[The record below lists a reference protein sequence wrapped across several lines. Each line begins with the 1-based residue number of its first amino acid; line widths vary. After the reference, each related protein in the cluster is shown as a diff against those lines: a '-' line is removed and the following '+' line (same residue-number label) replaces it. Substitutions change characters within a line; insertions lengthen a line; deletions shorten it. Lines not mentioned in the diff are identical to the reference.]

1 MLDKEAQ
8 EALVR
13 VMETKQNL
21 EEQVLK
27 ALRNPDMTTKQ
38 IVTARNKYLEF
49 LEKLEAIEEQLEA
62 HQQGTEEDWLAM
74 WKGESKWKRE
84 ITRSCFVKI
93 AVRHC
98 TGGF

>member
-8 EALVR
+8 EALVAL
-13 VMETKQNL
+13 METKRNL

-27 ALRNPDMTTKQ
+27 ALRNPDLTTKQ

-74 WKGESKWKRE
+74 WKGESK
-84 ITRSCFVKI
+84 
-93 AVRHC
+93 
-98 TGGF
+98 

>member
-49 LEKLEAIEEQLEA
+49 LEKLEAIEADLEA
-62 HQQGTEEDWLAM
+62 HNKGTEADWLAM
-74 WKGESKWKRE
+74 WKGQKDED
-84 ITRSCFVKI
+84 
-93 AVRHC
+93 A
-98 TGGF
+98 

>member
-8 EALVR
+8 EALVKL
-13 VMETKQNL
+13 MDTKRNL

-62 HQQGTEEDWLAM
+62 HQKGTEADWLAM
-74 WKGESKWKRE
+74 WKGQTDEN
-84 ITRSCFVKI
+84 
-93 AVRHC
+93 A
-98 TGGF
+98 

>member
-8 EALVR
+8 EALVKL
-13 VMETKQNL
+13 MDTKRNL

-62 HQQGTEEDWLAM
+62 HQKGTEADWLAM
-74 WKGESKWKRE
+74 WKGQ
-84 ITRSCFVKI
+84 TDD
-93 AVRHC
+93 
-98 TGGF
+98 

>member
-27 ALRNPDMTTKQ
+27 ALRNPDLTTKQ

-49 LEKLEAIEEQLEA
+49 LEKLEAIEEQLES
-62 HQQGTEEDWLAM
+62 HQQGTEADWLAM
-74 WKGESKWKRE
+74 WKGQKDD
-84 ITRSCFVKI
+84 
-93 AVRHC
+93 
-98 TGGF
+98 

>member
-8 EALVR
+8 ESLVR

-62 HQQGTEEDWLAM
+62 HQQGSEADWLAM
-74 WKGESKWKRE
+74 WKGQKDD
-84 ITRSCFVKI
+84 
-93 AVRHC
+93 
-98 TGGF
+98 

>member
-8 EALVR
+8 EALVKL
-13 VMETKQNL
+13 METKQNL

-62 HQQGTEEDWLAM
+62 HQQGSEADWLAM
-74 WKGESKWKRE
+74 WKGQKDE
-84 ITRSCFVKI
+84 
-93 AVRHC
+93 
-98 TGGF
+98 

>member
-8 EALVR
+8 QALVR

-62 HQQGTEEDWLAM
+62 HQQGSEADWLAM
-74 WKGESKWKRE
+74 WKGQKDD
-84 ITRSCFVKI
+84 
-93 AVRHC
+93 
-98 TGGF
+98 

>member
-8 EALVR
+8 QALVAL
-13 VMETKQNL
+13 MDTKRNL

-38 IVTARNKYLEF
+38 IVTTRNKYLEF

-62 HQQGTEEDWLAM
+62 HQHGTEEDWLAM
-74 WKGESKWKRE
+74 WKGQADE
-84 ITRSCFVKI
+84 
-93 AVRHC
+93 
-98 TGGF
+98 

>member
-8 EALVR
+8 EALVKL
-13 VMETKQNL
+13 MDTKRNL

-62 HQQGTEEDWLAM
+62 HQQGSEADWLAM
-74 WKGESKWKRE
+74 WKGQ
-84 ITRSCFVKI
+84 TND
-93 AVRHC
+93 
-98 TGGF
+98 

>member
-8 EALVR
+8 QALVAL
-13 VMETKQNL
+13 METKRNL

-38 IVTARNKYLEF
+38 IVITRNKYLEF

-62 HQQGTEEDWLAM
+62 HQHGTEEDWLRL
-74 WKGESKWKRE
+74 WKGQ
-84 ITRSCFVKI
+84 TDD
-93 AVRHC
+93 
-98 TGGF
+98 

>member
-8 EALVR
+8 EALVKL
-13 VMETKQNL
+13 METKQNL

-49 LEKLEAIEEQLEA
+49 LEKLEAIEDQLEA
-62 HQQGTEEDWLAM
+62 HQQGSEADWLAM
-74 WKGESKWKRE
+74 WKGQKDD
-84 ITRSCFVKI
+84 
-93 AVRHC
+93 
-98 TGGF
+98 

>member
-1 MLDKEAQ
+1 MLDREAQ
-8 EALVR
+8 EALVAL
-13 VMETKQNL
+13 METKRNL

-62 HQQGTEEDWLAM
+62 HQHGTEEDWLAM
-74 WKGESKWKRE
+74 WKGQKDD
-84 ITRSCFVKI
+84 
-93 AVRHC
+93 
-98 TGGF
+98 

>member
-8 EALVR
+8 EALVAL
-13 VMETKQNL
+13 METKQNL

-49 LEKLEAIEEQLEA
+49 LEKLEAIEDQLEA
-62 HQQGTEEDWLAM
+62 HQQGSEADWLAM
-74 WKGESKWKRE
+74 WKGQKDD
-84 ITRSCFVKI
+84 
-93 AVRHC
+93 
-98 TGGF
+98 

>member
-62 HQQGTEEDWLAM
+62 HQQGSEADWLAM
-74 WKGESKWKRE
+74 WKGQKDD
-84 ITRSCFVKI
+84 
-93 AVRHC
+93 
-98 TGGF
+98 